1 MTPQELSH
9 LTDQQLLKAAKNNKP
24 SPLFDAFFIGF
35 LIGILV
41 YSAAANAWGLV
52 SIVPLVLIYAFL
64 KKPKQYE
71 AIRKELKKRNLQ

>member
-9 LTDQQLLKAAKNNKP
+9 LTDQQLLEAAKNNKP

-52 SIVPLVLIYAFL
+52 TIVPLVLIYAFL

-71 AIRKELKKRNLQ
+71 AIRKELKKRNLK

>member
-9 LTDQQLLKAAKNNKP
+9 LTDQQLLEAAKNNKP

-71 AIRKELKKRNLQ
+71 AIRKELKKRNLK